1 MPRLLLNIARC
12 VAEKSRLPDSFA
24 FVKRLETSEGRLSA
38 RPRFISIVTYI
49 LLGMNPKFQCCK
61 SVRCCLVKVCG
72 VNKLGV
78 RIFGGDLMRGWM
90 GAYRRSSV
98 STEQDV

>member
-1 MPRLLLNIARC
+1 MARC

-38 RPRFISIVTYI
+38 NPRFILNLRCWI
-49 LLGMNPKFQCCK
+49 NPKLVT

-72 VNKLGV
+72 VNKFGV
-78 RIFGGDLMRGWM
+78 RTFWWRSDAGLNGG
-90 GAYRRSSV
+90 
-98 STEQDV
+98 T